1 MTGDILS
8 DWRSILAA
16 QLPTEYQRLSVEDA
30 VTLYE
35 NAELNDLMHVA
46 MIRRRQQ
53 APSNEVTYLID
64 RNVNY
69 TNACTINCQFC
80 SFYRSPDDPEAYTHS
95 VDEISEKL
103 SELEAIGGSR
113 VLMQGGVHPELP
125 MDWYVNLLRELRRR
139 HPSIALDCFSPIEIE
154 GISEVCGM
162 TTLEVLRQLKDA
174 GMHGLPG
181 GGAEMLVDDVRL
193 DISPKKGS
201 ADNWIRVMEEAQSLG
216 LTTSATNVFGF
227 GETFRQRILHMERI
241 RVMQD
246 EAHSLGHTGF
256 TSFIAWPVMLENNS
270 FGTRN
275 KGQNRFVLGAGPIEY
290 LRHIAISRLF
300 LDNIVHIQASWPTM
314 GIDVAQMALLA
325 GADDA
330 GSTMME
336 ENVVSASGTTKT
348 EASERELHGMI
359 IRAGFRPRKRDSD
372 YVPLDTEVDY
382 EILAAPVPSQSG

>member
-16 QLPTEYQRLSVEDA
+16 QLSTEYQRLSVEDA

-201 ADNWIRVMEEAQSLG
+201 ADNWSRVMEEAQSLG
-216 LTTSATNVFGF
+216 LTTSATNVIGI

-241 RVMQD
+241 L
-246 EAHSLGHTGF
+246 SL
-256 TSFIAWPVMLENNS
+256 
-270 FGTRN
+270 
-275 KGQNRFVLGAGPIEY
+275 K
-290 LRHIAISRLF
+290 HI
-300 LDNIVHIQASWPTM
+300 
-314 GIDVAQMALLA
+314 
-325 GADDA
+325 
-330 GSTMME
+330 
-336 ENVVSASGTTKT
+336 
-348 EASERELHGMI
+348 
-359 IRAGFRPRKRDSD
+359 
-372 YVPLDTEVDY
+372 
-382 EILAAPVPSQSG
+382 